1 MIIYITEAP
10 IQKTTLG
17 AIGQTPPAVTLG
29 AFGIPTPS
37 VSVVLT
43 EPPEYTIEPSIW
55 SDREYYSD
63 EANYTD

>member
-1 MIIYITEAP
+1 MIIYITEATTP
-10 IQKTTLG
+10 SVTLG
-17 AIGQTPPAVTLG
+17 AIGISP
-29 AFGIPTPS
+29 PS